1 MNIKAK
7 PTNIA
12 RTIDNKAIDSRGD
25 RACDVKSESK
35 DDALA
40 TLPTRVASR
49 KRRRKRIASPNS
61 KSATKTQPRTLM
73 AGPTI
78 ANTSAIDQVLHSKAK
93 AKNQGGQRER
103 SARYYDETRRPIV
116 CLAFV
121 FPFLIF
127 YEIGSIWIG
136 RDAFRSGIDQWLDQA
151 LRQIGFGQL
160 FLLPLVAMAVM
171 IVWHHRDQDHWR
183 IRVPVLAGMLTE
195 AFGLGLILFCA
206 ANAILL
212 LAGPSASGTAI
223 VSPSQWWASVVG
235 LVGSGIY
242 EELVFRIL
250 LLVPVVYWASRL
262 IANRKSATVFG
273 MVAVSLLFAAL
284 HYNVFNPAGN
294 QFELSSF
301 VFRFVASIVFCVL
314 FLFRG
319 FGIAVGTHVAYDV
332 LTQV

>member
-1 MNIKAK
+1 MNIKTK
-7 PTNIA
+7 QSTIA
-12 RTIDNKAIDSRGD
+12 RAIDNKAIDSPGD
-25 RACDVKSESK
+25 RTRGVNSDSS
-35 DDALA
+35 DDPLV

-49 KRRRKRIASPNS
+49 KRRRKRVVGSKAKSTLDAQTQLLLARPASAQ
-61 KSATKTQPRTLM
+61 AT
-73 AGPTI
+73 
-78 ANTSAIDQVLHSKAK
+78 AIDQVLHSKTK
-93 AKNQGGQRER
+93 AKKPSGQRGR
-103 SARYYDETRRPIV
+103 HARYYDETRRPIV

-127 YEIGSIWIG
+127 YEIGSIWLG

-160 FLLPLVAMAVM
+160 VLLPLVAMAVM
-171 IVWHHRDQDHWR
+171 IVWHHRDQDHWKIR
-183 IRVPVLAGMLTE
+183 IPVLAGMLTE

-206 ANAILL
+206 ANAIHLL
-212 LAGPSASGTAI
+212 VDPSASVTAN
-223 VSPSQWWASVVG
+223 VSPSHWWASVVG

-250 LLVPVVYWASRL
+250 LLLPVIYGAGRL

-284 HYNVFNPAGN
+284 HYNVFNPAGS